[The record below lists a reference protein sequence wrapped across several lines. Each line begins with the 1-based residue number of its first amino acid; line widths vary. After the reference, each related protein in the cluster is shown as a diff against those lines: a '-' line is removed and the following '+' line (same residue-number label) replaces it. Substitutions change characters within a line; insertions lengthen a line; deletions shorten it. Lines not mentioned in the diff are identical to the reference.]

1 MYPRL
6 FIPACFAFTI
16 ASAISTRAFADEPAA
31 PTPGPAP
38 TPTATT
44 PAPTEGPQPITVSLH
59 ASDPGTR
66 LERRT
71 QTQTYGG
78 LPFKDASL
86 FGVAT
91 WEPACAAPCGVRLDP
106 RFAYRVTGEGM
117 VPSDPFSLPLGS
129 PKLGVDAKMGSST
142 ERLGGIALTGAGAAG
157 LLLGGAALVASPI
170 LQSQDV
176 GSQSFRTGV
185 LAGGVVIAG
194 AGAIALVSGLWL
206 WMHSDTTYRVE
217 AQASSATTARPRM
230 TTSGFVF

>member
-6 FIPACFAFTI
+6 FIPTCLAVTV
-16 ASAISTRAFADEPAA
+16 ASVISTRAFADEPPVA
-31 PTPGPAP
+31 P
-38 TPTATT
+38 ATT
-44 PAPTEGPQPITVSLH
+44 TAPATAIAPPPADGPLPVAVTLH
-59 ASDPGTR
+59 ASEPGTR

-91 WEPACAAPCGVRLDP
+91 WEPACAAPCGAKLDP
-106 RFAYRVTGEGM
+106 KFAYRVTGEGF
-117 VPSDPFSLPLGS
+117 VPSDPFALPLGS
-129 PKLGVDAKMGSST
+129 PALGVDAKMGSET

-170 LQSQDV
+170 LQSQEV

-185 LAGGVVIAG
+185 LAGGAIVAG

-206 WMHSDTTYRVE
+206 WAHSDTTYRVE
-217 AQASSATTARPRM
+217 PVATSAATARPRM